1 MYIYGLVCEGRKG
14 FKDIQVAWSVPAH
27 RLLFG
32 LKDWMPYGLLSFF
45 ISKCHKRGSFF
56 HLRFFFFSVISQIFQ
71 LHGQN
76 KIAWVCVTFVC
87 VSIKDHRRRK

>member
-14 FKDIQVAWSVPAH
+14 FKDIQVARSVPAH

-45 ISKCHKRGSFF
+45 ISRCHKRGSFF
-56 HLRFFFFSVISQIFQ
+56 HLRSFPLFLRFFSSMGRIKLF
-71 LHGQN
+71 G
-76 KIAWVCVTFVC
+76 FV
-87 VSIKDHRRRK
+87 